1 VGSDRPIACSLSAAD
16 LSARLAEMKR
26 LGRDALLS
34 ADGEG
39 TLRFR
44 SDTETRARL
53 EAIVAAEAECC
64 PFLDMHLREKAGAL
78 VLEIRAAQEAAPVVA
93 ELVSAFK

>member
-1 VGSDRPIACSLSAAD
+1 MDSKAPIACSLSATD
-16 LSARLAEMKR
+16 LSARLAEMRR
-26 LGRDALLS
+26 LGQDALLS

-44 SDTETRARL
+44 GDTETRARL

-64 PFLDMHLREKAGAL
+64 PFLDMRLREEAGAL

-93 ELVSAFK
+93 ELVGAFK

>member
-1 VGSDRPIACSLSAAD
+1 MESNAPIACSLSGPD

-26 LGRDALLS
+26 LGQDALLS

-44 SDTETRARL
+44 ADTETRARV

-64 PFLDMHLREKAGAL
+64 PFLDMHLREEAGAL
-78 VLEIRAAQEAAPVVA
+78 VLEIRAPQGAEPVIA
-93 ELVSAFK
+93 ELVSAFG